1 MCVHLS
7 FPSALSPVCGSGPT
21 SSFVSPVCLRGRPAT
36 GRTTRG
42 ARTLGPVELFRRPAS
57 ARCCTV
63 LHNTELF
70 PTLVL
75 YPFGKGLSRPGYA
88 LSESIISGHEAGQCR
103 QLGASEMPR
112 CAGVPGLH
120 QLVQHRRVLAGGG
133 KIGERSQGGVALPG
147 GTVKG
152 GFRMFAQK
160 DEKSPV
166 RRDRTCVFDE
176 QRS

>member
-88 LSESIISGHEAGQCR
+88 FGARPPHPRRPASSAARGYPCKEGGIPSASKKPGTFRKTIRI
-103 QLGASEMPR
+103 LG
-112 CAGVPGLH
+112 
-120 QLVQHRRVLAGGG
+120 
-133 KIGERSQGGVALPG
+133 
-147 GTVKG
+147 
-152 GFRMFAQK
+152 
-160 DEKSPV
+160 
-166 RRDRTCVFDE
+166 DRGPCGAFLCWT
-176 QRS
+176 